1 MPSPAVGTMA
11 ASVSRAQGLG
21 LPGVPGG
28 TTVLNA
34 TSNSG
39 FIVSSVSGGG
49 GPTIGQVY
57 TDARSGPPGTVNI
70 PVLTTSVGS
79 SLQVGQNASTDF
91 VDGGFYAQVTQAFIE
106 FDTALAVDAMSVFSA
121 TLRLYFI
128 TDNSTQDFDISVAA
142 RNYGTSLTDSDYVPG
157 DSLPSTSFIYIPTST
172 ITYNTTSTV
181 QVTPLVNP
189 SGKTQLLIY
198 SSGTQSNSTPADGVD
213 ESVTI
218 ALGFCTLTLM
228 VDY

>member
-1 MPSPAVGTMA
+1 VPSPAVGTMA
-11 ASVSRAQGLG
+11 TSVSRAQGLG

-28 TTVLNA
+28 TTVLNP

-39 FIVSSVSGGG
+39 FIVSSVSAGS
-49 GPTIGQVY
+49 PTLGQAY
-57 TDARSGPPGTVNI
+57 TDARSGPPGTTNT
-70 PVLTTSVGS
+70 PVLTTFVGS
-79 SLQVGQNASTDF
+79 SVQVGQNAATNI
-91 VDGGFYAQVTQAFIE
+91 VDGGFDASVNQTFIE
-106 FDTALAVDAMSVFSA
+106 FDTALAIAAMTVSSA

-128 TDNSTQDFDISVAA
+128 TDNSTQDFNISVAA

-157 DSLPSTSFIYIPTST
+157 DSLPSTSFIYIPTSL
-172 ITYNTTSTV
+172 ITSGTTSTA

-189 SGKTQLLIY
+189 SGKTQLFIY
-198 SSGTQSNSTPADGVD
+198 SSRTQSNSTPADGV
-213 ESVTI
+213 EENVTI